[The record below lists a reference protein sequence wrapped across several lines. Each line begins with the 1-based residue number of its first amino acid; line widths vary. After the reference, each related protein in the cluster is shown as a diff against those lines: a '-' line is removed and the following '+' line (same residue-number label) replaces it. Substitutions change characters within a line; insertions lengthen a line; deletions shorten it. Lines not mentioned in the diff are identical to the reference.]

1 MRISFLSRSN
11 ACLIVEGKNKMFFGL
26 LFKLGSV
33 TRKSF
38 IIFLPAVK
46 TSEILSL
53 GVRKNEQVLSHLCL
67 LVLKR
72 FSQIN

>member
-38 IIFLPAVK
+38 IFLLAVK

-53 GVRKNEQVLSHLCL
+53 GVRKNEQVVSHLCL